1 MSDSHIRPA
10 RLLIVVNV
18 GWFFLSHRLPLAIAA
33 RRAGYEVHVATA
45 LDPELDRSTAEQ
57 LAGHGLIFHPLRLSR
72 SGAHPFEL
80 LRDFVDLV
88 KLYRR
93 LAPDLI
99 HLVALKPLLLGGLA
113 AKLTGQRGV
122 VLAVPGRGSVF
133 STRGFVAAVRR
144 WTALLMYKLAYAK
157 RRTRVIIQNIEDRQY
172 FVSRRIFSE
181 EDVRLIRGSGV
192 DIARFTPQ
200 PEPAEP
206 CTALLASRMLREK
219 GIEDFVAAAAVL
231 KGRGTP
237 ARFVLV
243 GDPDRGNPQS
253 HSREELAAWRDRGIV
268 EWWGFRADMSE
279 VFRGAHIVCLPTYYG
294 EGVPKVLIEAAACGR
309 PIVTT
314 DTPGCRDI
322 VRHGQNG
329 LLVKPRDVAGLADAL
344 ERLIADANLRRV
356 MGSQARR
363 IVETEFSVDRVTRQT
378 LDIYRE
384 LHP

>member
-1 MSDSHIRPA
+1 MHSLEPKL

-18 GWFFLSHRLPLAIAA
+18 GWFFVSHRLPIAIAA

-45 LDPELDRSTAEQ
+45 LDPRLDCGTAEE
-57 LAGHGLIFHPLRLSR
+57 LAQHGLILHPLRLTR

-80 LRDFVDLV
+80 LRDFADLV

-99 HLVALKPLLLGGLA
+99 HLVTLKPLLLGGLA
-113 AKLTGQRGV
+113 AKLTGQRSV

-133 STRGFVAAVRR
+133 STRGFGAAVRR

-157 RRTRVIIQNIEDRQY
+157 RRNRVIIQNVEDRQY
-172 FVSRRIFSE
+172 FVSRGIFSE
-181 EDVRLIRGSGV
+181 DDVRLIRGSGV
-192 DIARFTPQ
+192 DIASFTPQ
-200 PEPAEP
+200 PESTEP
-206 CTALLASRMLREK
+206 CSVLLASRMLREK
-219 GIEDFVAAAAVL
+219 GIADFVAAAAVL

-253 HSREELAAWRDRGIV
+253 HSREELVAWRDSGII
-268 EWWGFRADMSE
+268 EWWGFRPDMGE
-279 VFRGAHIVCLPTYYG
+279 VFRHANIVCLPTYYG

-329 LLVKPRDVAGLADAL
+329 MLVKPRDVAGLADAL
-344 ERLIADANLRRV
+344 ERLIADPNLRRA
-356 MGSQARR
+356 MGSQGRR
-363 IVETEFSVDRVTRQT
+363 IVEAEFNLDRVSRQT

-384 LHP
+384 LHS